1 MIPIDQLD
9 LVHMFQSDN
18 LLLGM
23 EGQVKITDFGFASK
37 IQASKS
43 KYMRA
48 FQINDMFGFQSGVKV
63 VGEVKLA

>member
-1 MIPIDQLD
+1 
-9 LVHMFQSDN
+9 MFQSDN

-37 IQASKS
+37 IQASKR

-48 FQINDMFGFQSGVKV
+48 FQINDTFGFQSGVKV
-63 VGEVKLA
+63 VGEVSEK